1 MKSKTNHADK
11 LKSFFHNTTNT
22 YHYLFIEAENLVF
35 QITASRSTEEPPS
48 IRVMFENGVE
58 DDIELVH
65 YKMNEDSVAGCNY
78 LGHLKTQPS
87 TSSVAVTGCLNNPG
101 DRMDVTIIS
110 ENNIN
115 KMFSVDFDGHTEVIK
130 NPFEDGGKI
139 ILSFLTFKG
148 LSLSILE

>member
-1 MKSKTNHADK
+1 MLHIVYNKTNLLYYILYFHIDIYN
-11 LKSFFHNTTNT
+11 SFFVV
-22 YHYLFIEAENLVF
+22 AENVEF

-115 KMFSVDFDGHTEVIK
+115 KMFSVDLDGHAEVIS
-130 NPFEDGGKI
+130 NPFEEGGKI
-139 ILSFLTFKG
+139 IIELLKS
-148 LSLSILE
+148 

>member
-1 MKSKTNHADK
+1 M
-11 LKSFFHNTTNT
+11 
-22 YHYLFIEAENLVF
+22 EF

-115 KMFSVDFDGHTEVIK
+115 KMFSVDFDGHAEVIS
-130 NPFEDGGKI
+130 NPFEEGGKI
-139 ILSFLTFKG
+139 ITELLRFWVWYFDHIKIVSVYLLRFNYFCHF
-148 LSLSILE
+148 

>member
-1 MKSKTNHADK
+1 M
-11 LKSFFHNTTNT
+11 
-22 YHYLFIEAENLVF
+22 EF

-48 IRVMFENGVE
+48 IRVTFENGVD

-65 YKMNEDSVAGCNY
+65 YKMNEDSVVGCNY

-101 DRMDVTIIS
+101 DRMDVTMIS

-115 KMFSVDFDGHTEVIK
+115 KMFSVEFDGHAEVTK
-130 NPFEDGGKI
+130 NPFEEGGKI
-139 ILSFLTFKG
+139 MIELLTF
-148 LSLSILE
+148 

>member
-1 MKSKTNHADK
+1 M
-11 LKSFFHNTTNT
+11 
-22 YHYLFIEAENLVF
+22 EF

-65 YKMNEDSVAGCNY
+65 YKMNEDSVVGCNY

-101 DRMDVTIIS
+101 DRMDVTMIS

-115 KMFSVDFDGHTEVIK
+115 KMFSVDFDGHAEVIK
-130 NPFEDGGKI
+130 NPFEEGGKI
-139 ILSFLTFKG
+139 MIELFTF
-148 LSLSILE
+148 